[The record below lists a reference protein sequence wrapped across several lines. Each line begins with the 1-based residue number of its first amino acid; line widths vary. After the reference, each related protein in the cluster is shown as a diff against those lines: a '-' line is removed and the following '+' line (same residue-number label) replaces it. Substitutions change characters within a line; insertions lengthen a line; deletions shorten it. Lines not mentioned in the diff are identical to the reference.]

1 MAANTSPIFPLTPIV
16 ASGSLVSATPITT
29 GTNITGV
36 TGLTALVPVSTNGTR
51 VDNITV
57 RAQGTTVA
65 STVYIWINDGTTS
78 RLFDMIDIAAITAT
92 TVVDSAYVSRGY
104 TNLTLPPTYTVYIS
118 QTVAT
123 NVNVFAFGG
132 TY

>member
-1 MAANTSPIFPLTPIV
+1 M
-16 ASGSLVSATPITT
+16 
-29 GTNITGV
+29 
-36 TGLTALVPVSTNGTR
+36 VPVSTNGTR